1 MLYEFSSVTIQIKS
15 TQQIYAVQYID
26 KDIYIYT
33 VKEKDEK
40 LKQNTVFTL
49 PSQWLQSLRCQ
60 DRVKSFSGFLQECE
74 HLGH

>member
-1 MLYEFSSVTIQIKS
+1 MEFASGKPKALQKKVYEKHFCVLYEFSSVTIQIKS

-33 VKEKDEK
+33 VKEKDER

-49 PSQWLQSLRCQ
+49 PSQ
-60 DRVKSFSGFLQECE
+60 
-74 HLGH
+74 